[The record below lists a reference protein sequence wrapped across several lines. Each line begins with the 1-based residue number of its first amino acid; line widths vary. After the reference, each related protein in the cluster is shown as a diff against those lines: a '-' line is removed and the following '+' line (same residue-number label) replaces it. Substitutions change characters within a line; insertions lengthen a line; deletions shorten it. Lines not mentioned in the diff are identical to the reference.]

1 LKDVVNLAF
10 HEFFERR
17 HPDQV
22 GPYLER
28 MRTEDIATVAVEAYE
43 WVKEDERW

>member
-1 LKDVVNLAF
+1 MLL
-10 HEFFERR
+10 HYLSQH

-28 MRTEDIATVAVEAYE
+28 MRTECIATIAAEAYE
-43 WVKEDERW
+43 LVEEHETQ

>member
-1 LKDVVNLAF
+1 MRLHDLSQ
-10 HEFFERR
+10 H

-28 MRTEDIATVAVEAYE
+28 MRTGCVATVAVEASE
-43 WVKEDERW
+43 VVE